1 VKLGRLFKDI
11 KVRDGV
17 AEIRRL
23 IAGGGQGRQV
33 SARR

>member
-1 VKLGRLFKDI
+1 LGRLFNDI

-23 IAGGGQGRQV
+23 IAGGGQGATPD
-33 SARR
+33 S